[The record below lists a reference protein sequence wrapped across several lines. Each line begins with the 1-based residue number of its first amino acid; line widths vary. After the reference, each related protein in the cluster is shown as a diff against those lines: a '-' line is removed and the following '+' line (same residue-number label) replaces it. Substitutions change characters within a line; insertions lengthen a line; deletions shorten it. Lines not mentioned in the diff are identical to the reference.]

1 MEAIHDSAVERR
13 RDNLI
18 YALSGTAWPYCLSM
32 SAALPENMR
41 GLGLSAMVI
50 KLASRGQT
58 GRVLA
63 ALWQYACVDAS
74 TACRR
79 AGQRQNLL
87 SAHDVGCLRSLERIK
102 PVNQGRELEL
112 ASGM

>member
-1 MEAIHDSAVERR
+1 MSQPRRR

-32 SAALPENMR
+32 SAALPENVR
-41 GLGLSAMVI
+41 GLALSAMVI
-50 KLASRGQT
+50 KLASRGQA

-79 AGQRQNLL
+79 GGQRQNLL
-87 SAHDVGCLRSLERIK
+87 FAGRRDAREALARIQ
-102 PVNQGRELEL
+102 PVN
-112 ASGM
+112 

>member
-1 MEAIHDSAVERR
+1 MEAICESAARR

-18 YALSGTAWPYCLSM
+18 HALSGTAWPYCLSM

-41 GLGLSAMVI
+41 GFALSAMVI

-79 AGQRQNLL
+79 GGQRQNLL
-87 SAHDVGCLRSLERIK
+87 SAHDVGCLRCLERIQ
-102 PVNQGRELEL
+102 PVNKAGRQL
-112 ASGM
+112 AKLAM

>member
-41 GLGLSAMVI
+41 GLALSAMVI

-63 ALWQYACVDAS
+63 ALWQYAWVA
-74 TACRR
+74 TL
-79 AGQRQNLL
+79 Q
-87 SAHDVGCLRSLERIK
+87 RSLRRVGAARGAATKI
-102 PVNQGRELEL
+102 
-112 ASGM
+112 M

>member
-41 GLGLSAMVI
+41 GLALSAMVI
-50 KLASRGQT
+50 KLSSRGHRQDACLRRCGST
-58 GRVLA
+58 RVL
-63 ALWQYACVDAS
+63 
-74 TACRR
+74 TRR
-79 AGQRQNLL
+79 QLVAGEGSDNLL
-87 SAHDVGCLRSLERIK
+87 SARR
-102 PVNQGRELEL
+102 
-112 ASGM
+112 